1 MKYLAFILLIGCRYN
16 ATVKRVMDG
25 DSFYLINGQ
34 EIRLANIDCPECT
47 RGHIQA
53 FGYEAK
59 QFSVKYL
66 EGQEVALKSHG
77 KDKYGRKICD
87 VWISD
92 GRYFNQMLIKAGL
105 AYCYRQYCPDS
116 LFQDELAAKA
126 AKIGLWAFK
135 SVSPYQFRHIR
146 K

>member
-1 MKYLAFILLIGCRYN
+1 MLIGCRYN
-16 ATVKRVMDG
+16 AKIRYVIDG
-25 DSFYLINGQ
+25 DTFITSTN
-34 EIRLANIDCPECT
+34 ESVRLANVDAPECT
-47 RGHIQA
+47 HGHIQA

-77 KDKYGRKICD
+77 SDKYGRKICD
-87 VWISD
+87 VWLSD
-92 GRYFNQMLIKAGL
+92 GRYFNQMVIKAGL
-105 AYCYRQYCPDS
+105 AYVYHQYAPDS

-135 SVSPYQFRHIR
+135 SVSPYQFRHTH